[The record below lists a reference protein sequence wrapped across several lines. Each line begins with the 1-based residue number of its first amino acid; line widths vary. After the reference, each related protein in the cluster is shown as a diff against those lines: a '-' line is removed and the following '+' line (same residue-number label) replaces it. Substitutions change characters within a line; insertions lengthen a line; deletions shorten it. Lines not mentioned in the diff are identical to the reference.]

1 MRQVMDGPGKKLG
14 ALALYLCK
22 AAAVGLAVAAVLAL
36 VLAGGG
42 ALFGGNGVHSA
53 VEAAKDGLLMIFALL
68 LFVVAG
74 MLLIKGKKQEQI
86 RLDQNW
92 RKLFAVIGPKTMLLA
107 LAAGMLVV
115 IYAVDALQMSM
126 R

>member
-1 MRQVMDGPGKKLG
+1 MMDGLGRKLG
-14 ALALYLCK
+14 ALALDLCK
-22 AAAVGLAVAAVLAL
+22 AATVGLAVAAVLAL

-92 RKLFAVIGPKTMLLA
+92 RKHFAVIGPKTMLLA
-107 LAAGMLVV
+107 LAAGMLAV

>member
-1 MRQVMDGPGKKLG
+1 MMDGLGKKLG
-14 ALALYLCK
+14 ALALDLCK

-92 RKLFAVIGPKTMLLA
+92 RKHFAVIGPKTMLLA
-107 LAAGMLVV
+107 LAAGMLAV

>member
-1 MRQVMDGPGKKLG
+1 MMDGLGKKLG
-14 ALALYLCK
+14 ALALDLCK

>member
-1 MRQVMDGPGKKLG
+1 MDGPGKKLG
-14 ALALYLCK
+14 ALALDLCK

-107 LAAGMLVV
+107 LAAGMLAV

>member
-1 MRQVMDGPGKKLG
+1 MMDGLGRKLG
-14 ALALYLCK
+14 ALALDLCK

-92 RKLFAVIGPKTMLLA
+92 RKHFAVIGPKTMLLA
-107 LAAGMLVV
+107 LAAGMLAV
-115 IYAVDALQMSM
+115 IHAVDALQMSM

>member
-1 MRQVMDGPGKKLG
+1 MMDGLGKKLG
-14 ALALYLCK
+14 ALALDLCK

-74 MLLIKGKKQEQI
+74 MLMIKGKKQEQI

-92 RKLFAVIGPKTMLLA
+92 RKHFAVIGPKTMLLA
-107 LAAGMLVV
+107 LAAGMLAV

>member
-1 MRQVMDGPGKKLG
+1 MMDGLGKKLG
-14 ALALYLCK
+14 ALALDLCK
-22 AAAVGLAVAAVLAL
+22 AATVGLAVAAVLAL

>member
-1 MRQVMDGPGKKLG
+1 MMDGLGKKLG
-14 ALALYLCK
+14 ALALDLCK

-53 VEAAKDGLLMIFALL
+53 VEAAKDGLLLVFAVLL
-68 LFVVAG
+68 LIVAG
-74 MLLIKGKKQEQI
+74 MLLIKGKKQENI
-86 RLDQNW
+86 RLDENW
-92 RKLFAVIGPKTMLLA
+92 RKHFPVIGPKTMLLA

-115 IYAVDALQMSM
+115 IYGVDAFQMTM
-126 R
+126 G

>member
-1 MRQVMDGPGKKLG
+1 MMDGLGKKLG
-14 ALALYLCK
+14 ALALDLCK

-92 RKLFAVIGPKTMLLA
+92 RKHFAVIGPKTMLLA
-107 LAAGMLVV
+107 LAAGMLAV
-115 IYAVDALQMSM
+115 IHAVDALQMSM

>member
-1 MRQVMDGPGKKLG
+1 MMDGLGRKLG
-14 ALALYLCK
+14 ALALDLCK

-92 RKLFAVIGPKTMLLA
+92 RKHFAVIGPKTMLLA
-107 LAAGMLVV
+107 LAAGMLAV

>member
-1 MRQVMDGPGKKLG
+1 MDGPGKKLG
-14 ALALYLCK
+14 ALALDLCK
-22 AAAVGLAVAAVLAL
+22 AAAVGVAVAAVLAL

-92 RKLFAVIGPKTMLLA
+92 RKLFAVIGPKTILLA

>member
-1 MRQVMDGPGKKLG
+1 MMDGLGKKLG
-14 ALALYLCK
+14 ALALDLCK

-92 RKLFAVIGPKTMLLA
+92 RKHFAVIGPKTMLLA

>member
-1 MRQVMDGPGKKLG
+1 MMDGLGKKLG
-14 ALALYLCK
+14 ALALDLCK

-92 RKLFAVIGPKTMLLA
+92 RKHFAVIGPKTMLLA
-107 LAAGMLVV
+107 LAAGMLAV
-115 IYAVDALQMSM
+115 IYAVDALKMSM

>member
-1 MRQVMDGPGKKLG
+1 MMDGLGKKLG
-14 ALALYLCK
+14 ALALDLCK

-92 RKLFAVIGPKTMLLA
+92 RKHFAVIGPKTMLLA
-107 LAAGMLVV
+107 LAAGMLAV
-115 IYAVDALQMSM
+115 IYTVDALQMSM

>member
-1 MRQVMDGPGKKLG
+1 MMDGLGKKLG
-14 ALALYLCK
+14 ALALDLCK

-92 RKLFAVIGPKTMLLA
+92 RKHFAVIGPKAMLLA
-107 LAAGMLVV
+107 LAAGMLAV

>member
-1 MRQVMDGPGKKLG
+1 MDGPGKKLG
-14 ALALYLCK
+14 ALALDLCK

-42 ALFGGNGVHSA
+42 AIFGGNGVHSA

>member
-1 MRQVMDGPGKKLG
+1 MMDGLGKKLG
-14 ALALYLCK
+14 ALALDLCK
-22 AAAVGLAVAAVLAL
+22 AAAVGLAVAVVLAL

-92 RKLFAVIGPKTMLLA
+92 RKHFAVIGPKTMLLA
-107 LAAGMLVV
+107 LAAGMLAV

>member
-1 MRQVMDGPGKKLG
+1 MMDGLGKKLG
-14 ALALYLCK
+14 ALALDLCK

-53 VEAAKDGLLMIFALL
+53 VEATKDGLLMIFALL

-92 RKLFAVIGPKTMLLA
+92 RKHFAVIGPKTMLLA
-107 LAAGMLVV
+107 VAAGMLVV

>member
-1 MRQVMDGPGKKLG
+1 MMDGLGKKLG
-14 ALALYLCK
+14 ALALDLCK

-92 RKLFAVIGPKTMLLA
+92 RKHFRVIGPKTMLLA
-107 LAAGMLVV
+107 LAAGMLAV

>member
-1 MRQVMDGPGKKLG
+1 MDGPGKKLG
-14 ALALYLCK
+14 ALALDLCK

-92 RKLFAVIGPKTMLLA
+92 RKLFAVIGPKTILLA

>member
-1 MRQVMDGPGKKLG
+1 MDGLGKKLG
-14 ALALYLCK
+14 ALALDLCK

-92 RKLFAVIGPKTMLLA
+92 RKHFAVIGPKTMLLA
-107 LAAGMLVV
+107 LAAGMLAV

>member
-1 MRQVMDGPGKKLG
+1 MDGPGKKLG
-14 ALALYLCK
+14 ALALDLCK

-92 RKLFAVIGPKTMLLA
+92 RKHFAVIGPKTMLLA

>member
-1 MRQVMDGPGKKLG
+1 MDGLRKKLG
-14 ALALYLCK
+14 ALVLDLCK
-22 AAAVGLAVAAVLAL
+22 AAAVGLAAAAVLAL

-74 MLLIKGKKQEQI
+74 MLLIKGKKQEKI

-92 RKLFAVIGPKTMLLA
+92 RKHFKVIGPKTMLLA
-107 LAAGMLVV
+107 LAAGMLAV

>member
-1 MRQVMDGPGKKLG
+1 MMDGLGKKLG
-14 ALALYLCK
+14 ALALDLCK

-92 RKLFAVIGPKTMLLA
+92 RKIFAVIGPKTMLLA

>member
-1 MRQVMDGPGKKLG
+1 MDGPGKKLG
-14 ALALYLCK
+14 ALALDLCK

-92 RKLFAVIGPKTMLLA
+92 RKHFRVIGPKTMLLA

>member
-1 MRQVMDGPGKKLG
+1 MMDGLGKKLG
-14 ALALYLCK
+14 ALAQDLCK

-74 MLLIKGKKQEQI
+74 MLLIKGKKHEQI

-92 RKLFAVIGPKTMLLA
+92 RKHFAVIGPKTMLLA
-107 LAAGMLVV
+107 LAAGMLAV

>member
-1 MRQVMDGPGKKLG
+1 MMDGLGKKLG
-14 ALALYLCK
+14 ALALDLCK

-42 ALFGGNGVHSA
+42 ALFGHTGVHSA

-86 RLDQNW
+86 RRDQNW
-92 RKLFAVIGPKTMLLA
+92 RKQFAVIGPKTMLLA
-107 LAAGMLVV
+107 LAAGMLAV
-115 IYAVDALQMSM
+115 IYAVDALKMSM

>member
-1 MRQVMDGPGKKLG
+1 MMDGLGKQLG
-14 ALALYLCK
+14 ALALDLCK

-68 LFVVAG
+68 LFVVAV

-92 RKLFAVIGPKTMLLA
+92 RKHFAVIGPKTMLLA
-107 LAAGMLVV
+107 LAAGMLAV
-115 IYAVDALQMSM
+115 IYAVDALKMSM

>member
-1 MRQVMDGPGKKLG
+1 MDGPGKKLG
-14 ALALYLCK
+14 ALALDLCK

-92 RKLFAVIGPKTMLLA
+92 RKHFRVIGPKTMLLA
-107 LAAGMLVV
+107 LAAGMLAV

>member
-1 MRQVMDGPGKKLG
+1 MDGPGKKLG
-14 ALALYLCK
+14 ALALDLCK

-92 RKLFAVIGPKTMLLA
+92 RKHFAVIGPKTMLLA

-115 IYAVDALQMSM
+115 IYAVDDLQMSM

>member
-1 MRQVMDGPGKKLG
+1 MDGPGKKLG
-14 ALALYLCK
+14 ALALDLCK

-42 ALFGGNGVHSA
+42 AIFGGNGVHSA

-92 RKLFAVIGPKTMLLA
+92 RKHFAVIGPKTMLLA

>member
-1 MRQVMDGPGKKLG
+1 MWAGLGKKLG
-14 ALALYLCK
+14 ALALDLCK

-42 ALFGGNGVHSA
+42 ALFGHNGVHSA

-92 RKLFAVIGPKTMLLA
+92 RKHFAVIGPKTMLLA
-107 LAAGMLVV
+107 LAAGMLAV
-115 IYAVDALQMSM
+115 IYAVDALKMSM

>member
-1 MRQVMDGPGKKLG
+1 MDGPGKKLG
-14 ALALYLCK
+14 ALALDLCK

-92 RKLFAVIGPKTMLLA
+92 RKHFAVIGPKTMLLA
-107 LAAGMLVV
+107 LAAGMLAV